1 MKHYIALADCDCFFV
16 SAERAF
22 NPRLDGRAVA
32 VLSNN
37 DGCVI
42 SRSKE
47 AKALGLKMGEPYF
60 MAKKRLPQ
68 VLYVRANHDL
78 YRSVSA
84 KVMAKFKSFT
94 PDVEV
99 CSVDEAYLDLTG
111 TKLLYRQNYIKTAQ
125 IIRQAVWEELHI
137 PVSIGLSTTK
147 TLAKLASDKA
157 KSMGG
162 KAVPASSKANGSED
176 KIKSTGGV
184 FAIGSA
190 ERNKILAQ
198 TLIADVS
205 GVGRKLLLKMREECI
220 FTALDFVMRPDY
232 WVKARFGTHGADLKA
247 ELSGIPLFKV
257 EPDDKAPLSIQQ
269 TSALREFSS
278 DIAVLKTDLC
288 RHIHTACR
296 KARSEGA
303 KAAAIEVMLRT
314 KDFKVVTARAKLD
327 FASNQ
332 ETEITPPALRLLT
345 QLFTPAVVWRST
357 GITLTG
363 LVYGEREQLDLF
375 QPAKKS
381 DDRLGSILDELEEKF
396 GKNIVHLG

>member
-1 MKHYIALADCDCFFV
+1 MMKHYIALADCDCFFV

-42 SRSKE
+42 SRSRE

-78 YRSVSA
+78 YRSISA

-99 CSVDEAYLDLTG
+99 CSVDEAYLDLTW

-125 IIRQAVWEELHI
+125 MIRQAVWDELHI

-157 KSMGG
+157 KN
-162 KAVPASSKANGSED
+162 A
-176 KIKSTGGV
+176 GGV

-314 KDFKVVTARAKLD
+314 KEYKVVTARSKLD

-381 DDRLGSILDELEEKF
+381 DDRLGSILDKLEEKF

>member
-1 MKHYIALADCDCFFV
+1 MMKHYIALADCDYFFV

-42 SRSKE
+42 SRSRE

-68 VLYVRANHDL
+68 ILYVRANHDL
-78 YRSVSA
+78 YRSISA

-125 IIRQAVWEELHI
+125 MIRQAVWDELHI

-157 KSMGG
+157 KN
-162 KAVPASSKANGSED
+162 A
-176 KIKSTGGV
+176 GGV

-190 ERNKILAQ
+190 ERNKILTQ

>member
-1 MKHYIALADCDCFFV
+1 MMKHYIALADCDCFFV

-42 SRSKE
+42 SRSRE

-78 YRSVSA
+78 YRSISA

-125 IIRQAVWEELHI
+125 MIRQAVWDELHI

-157 KSMGG
+157 KN
-162 KAVPASSKANGSED
+162 A
-176 KIKSTGGV
+176 GGV

-190 ERNKILAQ
+190 ERNKILTQ

-220 FTALDFVMRPDY
+220 FTALDFV
-232 WVKARFGTHGADLKA
+232 
-247 ELSGIPLFKV
+247 I
-257 EPDDKAPLSIQQ
+257 
-269 TSALREFSS
+269 
-278 DIAVLKTDLC
+278 
-288 RHIHTACR
+288 
-296 KARSEGA
+296 
-303 KAAAIEVMLRT
+303 
-314 KDFKVVTARAKLD
+314 
-327 FASNQ
+327 
-332 ETEITPPALRLLT
+332 
-345 QLFTPAVVWRST
+345 
-357 GITLTG
+357 TG
-363 LVYGEREQLDLF
+363 LRRGSERMG
-375 QPAKKS
+375 
-381 DDRLGSILDELEEKF
+381 RI
-396 GKNIVHLG
+396 

>member
-1 MKHYIALADCDCFFV
+1 MMKHYIALADCDCFFV

-42 SRSKE
+42 SRSRE

-78 YRSVSA
+78 YRSISA

-125 IIRQAVWEELHI
+125 MIRQAVWDELHI

-157 KSMGG
+157 KNAGG
-162 KAVPASSKANGSED
+162 
-176 KIKSTGGV
+176 I

-269 TSALREFSS
+269 TSALMEFSS

>member
-42 SRSKE
+42 SRSRE

-78 YRSVSA
+78 HRSISA

-125 IIRQAVWEELHI
+125 MIRQAVWDELHI

-157 KSMGG
+157 K
-162 KAVPASSKANGSED
+162 N
-176 KIKSTGGV
+176 TGGV

>member
-1 MKHYIALADCDCFFV
+1 MMKHYIALADCDCFFV

-42 SRSKE
+42 SRSRE

-78 YRSVSA
+78 YRSISA

-125 IIRQAVWEELHI
+125 MIRQAVWDELHI

-157 KSMGG
+157 KN
-162 KAVPASSKANGSED
+162 A
-176 KIKSTGGV
+176 GGV

-303 KAAAIEVMLRT
+303 KSAAIEVMLRT

-332 ETEITPPALRLLT
+332 ETEITPPALRLLP

>member
-1 MKHYIALADCDCFFV
+1 MMKHYIALADCDCFFV

-42 SRSKE
+42 SRSRE

-78 YRSVSA
+78 YRSISA

-125 IIRQAVWEELHI
+125 MIRQAVWDELHI

-157 KSMGG
+157 KN
-162 KAVPASSKANGSED
+162 A
-176 KIKSTGGV
+176 GGV

-190 ERNKILAQ
+190 ERNKILTQ

>member
-1 MKHYIALADCDCFFV
+1 MMKHYIALADCDCFFV

-42 SRSKE
+42 SRSRE

-78 YRSVSA
+78 YRSISA

-125 IIRQAVWEELHI
+125 MIRQAVWDKLHI

-157 KSMGG
+157 KN
-162 KAVPASSKANGSED
+162 A
-176 KIKSTGGV
+176 GGV

-303 KAAAIEVMLRT
+303 KASAIEVMLRT

>member
-1 MKHYIALADCDCFFV
+1 MMKHYIALADCDCFFV

-42 SRSKE
+42 SRSRE

-68 VLYVRANHDL
+68 ILYVRANHDL
-78 YRSVSA
+78 YRSISA

-125 IIRQAVWEELHI
+125 MIRQAVWDELHI

-147 TLAKLASDKA
+147 TLDKLASDKA
-157 KSMGG
+157 KN
-162 KAVPASSKANGSED
+162 A
-176 KIKSTGGV
+176 GGV

-190 ERNKILAQ
+190 ERNKILTQ

>member
-42 SRSKE
+42 SRSRE

-78 YRSVSA
+78 YRSISA

-99 CSVDEAYLDLTG
+99 CSVDEAYLNLTG

-125 IIRQAVWEELHI
+125 MIRQAVWDELHI

-157 KSMGG
+157 KN
-162 KAVPASSKANGSED
+162 A
-176 KIKSTGGV
+176 GGV

-303 KAAAIEVMLRT
+303 KASAIEVMLRT

>member
-1 MKHYIALADCDCFFV
+1 MMKHYIALADCDYFFV

-42 SRSKE
+42 SRSRE

-78 YRSVSA
+78 YRSISA

-125 IIRQAVWEELHI
+125 MIRQAVWDELHI

-157 KSMGG
+157 K
-162 KAVPASSKANGSED
+162 N
-176 KIKSTGGV
+176 TGGV

-381 DDRLGSILDELEEKF
+381 DDRLGSILDKLEEKF

>member
-1 MKHYIALADCDCFFV
+1 MMKHYIALADCDCFFV

-42 SRSKE
+42 SRSRE

-78 YRSVSA
+78 YRSISA

-99 CSVDEAYLDLTG
+99 CSVDEAYLNLTG

-125 IIRQAVWEELHI
+125 MIRQAVWDELHI

-157 KSMGG
+157 KN
-162 KAVPASSKANGSED
+162 A
-176 KIKSTGGV
+176 GGV

-314 KDFKVVTARAKLD
+314 KDFKVITARAKLD

>member
-42 SRSKE
+42 SRSRE

-68 VLYVRANHDL
+68 ILYVRANHDL
-78 YRSVSA
+78 YRSISA

-125 IIRQAVWEELHI
+125 MIRQAVWDELHI

-157 KSMGG
+157 KN
-162 KAVPASSKANGSED
+162 A
-176 KIKSTGGV
+176 GGV

-190 ERNKILAQ
+190 ERNKILTQ

>member
-42 SRSKE
+42 SRSRE

-78 YRSVSA
+78 YRSISA

-125 IIRQAVWEELHI
+125 MIRQAVWDELHI

-157 KSMGG
+157 KN
-162 KAVPASSKANGSED
+162 A
-176 KIKSTGGV
+176 GGV

-381 DDRLGSILDELEEKF
+381 DDRLGSILDKLEEKF

>member
-1 MKHYIALADCDCFFV
+1 MMKHYIALADCDCFFV

-42 SRSKE
+42 SRSRE

-78 YRSVSA
+78 YRSISA

-125 IIRQAVWEELHI
+125 MIRQAVWDELHI

-157 KSMGG
+157 KN
-162 KAVPASSKANGSED
+162 A
-176 KIKSTGGV
+176 GGV

-190 ERNKILAQ
+190 ERNKILTQ

-332 ETEITPPALRLLT
+332 ETEVTPPALGLLT

-381 DDRLGSILDELEEKF
+381 DGRLGSILDELEEKF

>member
-42 SRSKE
+42 SRSRE

-78 YRSVSA
+78 YRSISA

-125 IIRQAVWEELHI
+125 MIRQAVWDELHI

-157 KSMGG
+157 KN
-162 KAVPASSKANGSED
+162 A
-176 KIKSTGGV
+176 GGV

-190 ERNKILAQ
+190 ERNKILTQ

-257 EPDDKAPLSIQQ
+257 KPDDKAPLSIQQ

-381 DDRLGSILDELEEKF
+381 DDRLGSILDKLEEKF

>member
-42 SRSKE
+42 SRSRE

-78 YRSVSA
+78 YRSISA

-99 CSVDEAYLDLTG
+99 CSVDEAYLNLTG

-125 IIRQAVWEELHI
+125 MIRQAVWNELHI

-157 KSMGG
+157 KN
-162 KAVPASSKANGSED
+162 A
-176 KIKSTGGV
+176 GGV

>member
-42 SRSKE
+42 SRSRE

-78 YRSVSA
+78 YRSISA

-125 IIRQAVWEELHI
+125 MIRQAVWDELHI

-157 KSMGG
+157 KN
-162 KAVPASSKANGSED
+162 A
-176 KIKSTGGV
+176 GGV

-190 ERNKILAQ
+190 ERNKILTQ

-381 DDRLGSILDELEEKF
+381 DDRLGSILDKLEEKF

>member
-1 MKHYIALADCDCFFV
+1 MMKHYIALADCDCFFV

-42 SRSKE
+42 SRSRE

-78 YRSVSA
+78 YHSISA

-125 IIRQAVWEELHI
+125 MIRQAVWDELHI

-157 KSMGG
+157 KN
-162 KAVPASSKANGSED
+162 A
-176 KIKSTGGV
+176 GGV

>member
-1 MKHYIALADCDCFFV
+1 MMKHYIALADCDYFFV

-42 SRSKE
+42 SRSRE

-68 VLYVRANHDL
+68 VVYVRANHDL
-78 YRSVSA
+78 YRSISA

-125 IIRQAVWEELHI
+125 MIRQAVWDELHI

-157 KSMGG
+157 K
-162 KAVPASSKANGSED
+162 N
-176 KIKSTGGV
+176 TGGV

-314 KDFKVVTARAKLD
+314 KDFTVVTARAKLD

-381 DDRLGSILDELEEKF
+381 DDRLGSILDKLEEKF

>member
-1 MKHYIALADCDCFFV
+1 MKLYGWHIFRGYDETLYCPCRLRLFFV

-42 SRSKE
+42 SRSRE

-78 YRSVSA
+78 YRSISA

-125 IIRQAVWEELHI
+125 MIRQAVWDELHI

-157 KSMGG
+157 KNAGG
-162 KAVPASSKANGSED
+162 
-176 KIKSTGGV
+176 I

-375 QPAKKS
+375 QPAKKATT
-381 DDRLGSILDELEEKF
+381 GWGAF
-396 GKNIVHLG
+396 

>member
-1 MKHYIALADCDCFFV
+1 MMKHYIALADCDCFFV

-42 SRSKE
+42 SRSRE

-78 YRSVSA
+78 YRSISA
-84 KVMAKFKSFT
+84 KVMAKFKSFM

-125 IIRQAVWEELHI
+125 MIRQAVWDELHI

-157 KSMGG
+157 K
-162 KAVPASSKANGSED
+162 N
-176 KIKSTGGV
+176 TGGV

-190 ERNKILAQ
+190 EQNKILAQ

>member
-42 SRSKE
+42 SRSRE

-78 YRSVSA
+78 YRSISA

-125 IIRQAVWEELHI
+125 MIRQAVWDELHI

-157 KSMGG
+157 KN
-162 KAVPASSKANGSED
+162 A
-176 KIKSTGGV
+176 GGV

-190 ERNKILAQ
+190 ERNKILTQ

-257 EPDDKAPLSIQQ
+257 KPDDKAPLSIQQ

-303 KAAAIEVMLRT
+303 RAAAIEVMLRT

>member
-42 SRSKE
+42 SRSRE

-78 YRSVSA
+78 YRSISA

-125 IIRQAVWEELHI
+125 MIRQAVWDELHI

-157 KSMGG
+157 KNAGG
-162 KAVPASSKANGSED
+162 
-176 KIKSTGGV
+176 I

-381 DDRLGSILDELEEKF
+381 DDRLGSILDKLEEKF

>member
-1 MKHYIALADCDCFFV
+1 MMKHYIALADCDCFFV

-42 SRSKE
+42 SRSRE

-78 YRSVSA
+78 YRSISA

-125 IIRQAVWEELHI
+125 MIRQAVWDELHI

-157 KSMGG
+157 KN
-162 KAVPASSKANGSED
+162 A
-176 KIKSTGGV
+176 GGV

-205 GVGRKLLLKMREECI
+205 GVGRKMLLKMREECI

>member
-1 MKHYIALADCDCFFV
+1 MMKHYIALADCDCFFV

-42 SRSKE
+42 SRSRE

-78 YRSVSA
+78 YRSISA

-125 IIRQAVWEELHI
+125 MIRQAVWDELHI

-157 KSMGG
+157 KN
-162 KAVPASSKANGSED
+162 A
-176 KIKSTGGV
+176 GGV

-190 ERNKILAQ
+190 ERNKILTQ

-257 EPDDKAPLSIQQ
+257 KPDDKAPLSIQQ

-381 DDRLGSILDELEEKF
+381 DERLGSILDELEEKF

>member
-1 MKHYIALADCDCFFV
+1 MMKHYIALADCDCFFV

-42 SRSKE
+42 SRSRE

-78 YRSVSA
+78 YRSISA

-125 IIRQAVWEELHI
+125 MIRQAVWDELHI

-157 KSMGG
+157 K
-162 KAVPASSKANGSED
+162 N
-176 KIKSTGGV
+176 TGGV

-190 ERNKILAQ
+190 ERNKILTQ

-257 EPDDKAPLSIQQ
+257 KPDDKAPLSIQQ

>member
-1 MKHYIALADCDCFFV
+1 MMKHYIALADCDCFFV

-22 NPRLDGRAVA
+22 NPRLGGRAVA

-42 SRSKE
+42 SRSRE

-78 YRSVSA
+78 YRSISA

-125 IIRQAVWEELHI
+125 MIRQAVWDELHI

-157 KSMGG
+157 KN
-162 KAVPASSKANGSED
+162 A
-176 KIKSTGGV
+176 GGV

-375 QPAKKS
+375 QLAKKS

>member
-1 MKHYIALADCDCFFV
+1 MMKHYIALADCDCFFV

-22 NPRLDGRAVA
+22 NPRLGGRAVA

-42 SRSKE
+42 SRSRE

-78 YRSVSA
+78 YRSIST

-125 IIRQAVWEELHI
+125 MIRQAVWDELHI

-157 KSMGG
+157 KN
-162 KAVPASSKANGSED
+162 A
-176 KIKSTGGV
+176 GGV

-190 ERNKILAQ
+190 ERNKILTQ

>member
-1 MKHYIALADCDCFFV
+1 M
-16 SAERAF
+16 
-22 NPRLDGRAVA
+22 
-32 VLSNN
+32 
-37 DGCVI
+37 
-42 SRSKE
+42 
-47 AKALGLKMGEPYF
+47 
-60 MAKKRLPQ
+60 
-68 VLYVRANHDL
+68 
-78 YRSVSA
+78 
-84 KVMAKFKSFT
+84 
-94 PDVEV
+94 
-99 CSVDEAYLDLTG
+99 
-111 TKLLYRQNYIKTAQ
+111 
-125 IIRQAVWEELHI
+125 
-137 PVSIGLSTTK
+137 
-147 TLAKLASDKA
+147 
-157 KSMGG
+157 
-162 KAVPASSKANGSED
+162 
-176 KIKSTGGV
+176 
-184 FAIGSA
+184 
-190 ERNKILAQ
+190 AQ

-257 EPDDKAPLSIQQ
+257 EPNGKAPLSIQQ

-332 ETEITPPALRLLT
+332 ETEITPPALRLLA

-381 DDRLGSILDELEEKF
+381 DDRLGNILDELEKKF